1 MMTIWLALAHVYD
14 VILRLTPIAWKRM
27 SSMWTEIQVV
37 SSFSVIFSF
46 LLSFLLSFLFP
57 FPFFFFLLHFFVII
71 KVISDIL
78 RNIQLHTE
86 LLQNGETSHHR
97 RSLSAWLFGWPQ
109 VIMILMIRMRRRRMM
124 MMMIRKRMMIMM
136 AQILSMDCVCANFN
150 RIDRYLMINPL
161 SRYLMKSAF
170 DDCNVWVFQVQ
181 VFDDSMY
188 EYCNSRYWMIDE
200 NFIEFCCLDKLVERR
215 DAIQVQIVFT
225 WYTYRCSHKGSQSV
239 TT

>member
-1 MMTIWLALAHVYD
+1 MTIWLALSHVYD

-37 SSFSVIFSF
+37 SSFFCYFFFSF
-46 LLSFLLSFLFP
+46 VFSFSFP
-57 FPFFFFLLHFFVII
+57 FFFFFLLHFFVII

-109 VIMILMIRMRRRRMM
+109 VIMILMIRMRRRMMMM

-150 RIDRYLMINPL
+150 RIDRYLMIHPF

-170 DDCNVWVFQVQ
+170 DD
-181 VFDDSMY
+181 SMY
-188 EYCNSRYWMIDE
+188 NYSKSTYLMI
-200 NFIEFCCLDKLVERR
+200 
-215 DAIQVQIVFT
+215 
-225 WYTYRCSHKGSQSV
+225 
-239 TT
+239 